1 MASSEGTLCP
11 RRSPENRPTSPFN
24 LPTFAFSFL
33 WSPTPSPAN
42 PPLQKSNKNQLFFN
56 ESEIATSAAIYYFSS
71 IWASKGA
78 FRTVLGEAGSSFR
91 RPCFPKGLFE
101 ASLEL
106 MGRAEDPLRL
116 DHHWVIAIGAA
127 FGRTSKNLNFYLN
140 KKHFQ
145 RMIVSNVSRSMV
157 VIAF

>member
-1 MASSEGTLCP
+1 MTSSEGTLCP

-42 PPLQKSNKNQLFFN
+42 PPLQKSNKNQLFLN
-56 ESEIATSAAIYYFSS
+56 ELEIATSAAIYYFCS

-91 RPCFPKGLFE
+91 RPCFPKGLFQ

-116 DHHWVIAIGAA
+116 DHHWVIAIGVA
-127 FGRTSKNLNFYLN
+127 FGGTSKNSIFTCKNNTF
-140 KKHFQ
+140 
-145 RMIVSNVSRSMV
+145 SE
-157 VIAF
+157 